1 MTSPLQKCYDEIS
14 VLKKE
19 LKKRDKQIDELIKI
33 NKTLNKNVERL
44 LNKLPKRGKVAKIKD
59 NFEKPS
65 LIKEEPIIKPK
76 RGKVAKIVE
85 NFEKN
90 IVEPIIKPKPS
101 IRGKVAKIKDNFE
114 KPIKELPKPI
124 KEEPI
129 IKPKRGKVAKIVENF
144 EKNIV
149 EPIIKPKPSIR
160 GKVAKIKDNFE
171 KPIKELPKPIKEEP
185 KPIKEEPKPIKEEP
199 KPIKEEPKPIKEEP
213 KPIKEEPKPIKEL
226 PKVDKKPKPSDYMF
240 IDEDKPEMV
249 KSAFKKTQK
258 RFKINTT
265 HIHSPVDEMN
275 SKKNVIENLLK
286 ENLKS
291 MKSFKFN
298 YGLEIIFSQISKED
312 QIKISDIKEILWSSP
327 QIILNEN
334 DIAKK
339 IDLVISDIMHK
350 ITSFSASG
358 ASSLVISKIN
368 TQYIDILQYKPLK
381 GSSYIKLP
389 KALKNPKMGL
399 INIKN
404 EDQKCFAY
412 CLIYHLNQSEIK
424 NNPQRVSVY
433 KKYENTV
440 DFTGIEF
447 PVSIKDIPKIEK
459 MNNIS
464 INVFGYEINSTF
476 PIFIS
481 ENQAD
486 NSLNLLLISKEEK
499 RHYVYIKDFNRFM
512 YNKTKHNCK
521 KHFCIHCLQ
530 CFNSE
535 EILNKHLENCLI
547 INKKQNIVMP
557 KKGSKIHFKNYYK
570 MLKNPFV
577 IYCDFES
584 ILEPIETAKHDANTT
599 SYTTEYQNHMISS
612 YAYKVVC
619 QNDKYT
625 KPIKYY
631 RGENAINDFLNN
643 LLKESDRIE
652 NLINTKFN
660 EKMIISKEQ
669 QNEFYKSK
677 ICHICNKKL
686 SKYDKVRDHC
696 HITGEYRG
704 AAHNTCNLQYR
715 ISHKVPV
722 IFHNLRGYDSHFI
735 IQKLGEFGLDISVI
749 PTNSEKYM
757 SFTWGKKMVFIDS
770 FQFMPSSLEKLANNL
785 SKDKYKYLE
794 NELGTENSHLLKQKG
809 VYCYEYTDNWDK
821 YNETKPPTKE
831 KFYSSL
837 NDTNITDDDY
847 KRALEIWDKFNCKN
861 LGEYSDLYLKTD
873 VCLLADVF
881 ENFRNTCLTYYKLDP
896 THYFSSPGL
905 AWDAMLKMTKVK
917 LDLITDIDMENM
929 VQLGM
934 RGGVST
940 INHRHEKAN
949 NRYMKTHEKDKE
961 ESYIMYLDANNLY
974 GWAMSQKLPIGKF
987 KWGNEKTFDLDNYKG
1002 EKGCI
1007 IECDLEY
1014 PENLHDKHNM
1024 YPLAPE
1030 KLLVNEDMLSPYC
1043 NQLLNEFKMQKNTCK
1058 KLIPNLMNKQKYVL
1072 HYKNLKLYLDLGMKL
1087 VKIHRVLEFKQ
1098 KNWLKDYIDFNT
1110 QKRKNANNAF
1120 EKDFFKLMNN
1130 SVFGKTMEN
1139 LRNRCSIKLVTTK
1152 DQLIKWGAK
1161 PTYKR
1166 SVIYNE
1172 NLSAILRIKES
1183 LMLNKPSYVG
1193 MCILDLSK
1201 TLMYDFHYNYIL
1213 KKYDYND
1220 IKLLFTDTDSLC
1232 YHMKTEDAYQD
1243 FWEDKQLFDNSDYNP
1258 VNKFY
1263 FNENKKVI
1271 GKMKDECGGIPIIEF
1286 CGLRSKMYSYI
1297 KENDKYCCK
1306 AKGIKK
1312 NVVAKEIKHYNY
1324 LEILQNKTRNRYKMN
1339 TIRSKNHILNTC
1351 EVNKIGLSCYDDKR
1365 YILDDGITT
1374 LAYGHYKIP
1383 LK

>member
-1 MTSPLQKCYDEIS
+1 MVTPLQKCYDEIS
-14 VLKKE
+14 VLKEE
-19 LKKRDKQIDELIKI
+19 LKKRDEQIEKLIEI

-44 LNKLPKRGKVAKIKD
+44 LNELPKTSQRGKV
-59 NFEKPS
+59 S
-65 LIKEEPIIKPK
+65 
-76 RGKVAKIVE
+76 KIVE

-90 IVEPIIKPKPS
+90 IVEPRNKPKTAT
-101 IRGKVAKIKDNFE
+101 RGKVS
-114 KPIKELPKPI
+114 
-124 KEEPI
+124 
-129 IKPKRGKVAKIVENF
+129 KIVENF

-149 EPIIKPKPSIR
+149 EPRNKPKTATR
-160 GKVAKIKDNFE
+160 GKVSKIVENFEKNIVEPRNKPKTATRGKVSKIVENFEKNIVEPRNKPKTATRGKVSKIVENFE
-171 KPIKELPKPIKEEP
+171 KPIRIKE
-185 KPIKEEPKPIKEEP
+185 I
-199 KPIKEEPKPIKEEP
+199 
-213 KPIKEEPKPIKEL
+213 
-226 PKVDKKPKPSDYMF
+226 PKVEEIPKPSDYMF

-249 KSAFKKTQK
+249 KSAFKKSQK

-265 HIHSPVDEMN
+265 HIHSPVDEMK

-291 MKSFKFN
+291 MKSLKFN
-298 YGLEIIFSQISKED
+298 YGLEIIFTQIAKED

-334 DIAKK
+334 DIDKK
-339 IDLVISDIMHK
+339 IDLVISDIMQK

-368 TQYIDILQYKPLK
+368 TQYIDIIEYKPLK

-412 CLIYHLNQSEIK
+412 CLIYHLNQSKIK
-424 NNPQRVSVY
+424 NNPQRVSIY
-433 KKYENTV
+433 KQYENTV

-464 INVFGYEINSTF
+464 INVFGFEVNSTF

-481 ENQAD
+481 ENQTG
-486 NSLNLLLISKEEK
+486 NSLNLLLISKDEK
-499 RHYVYIKDFNRFM
+499 RHFVYIKDFNRFM

-530 CFNSE
+530 CFSTK
-535 EILNKHLENCLI
+535 EILNNHLENCLI

-557 KKGSKIHFKNYYK
+557 KLGSKIYFKNYYK

-584 ILEPIETAKHDANTT
+584 ILEPIETAKQNANTT
-599 SYTTEYQNHMISS
+599 SYTTEYQNHLISS

-631 RGENAINDFLNN
+631 RGENATKDFLTN
-643 LLKESDRIE
+643 LLKESEEIE
-652 NLINTKFN
+652 NILINKFN
-660 EKMIISKEQ
+660 EKMIITKKQ

-686 SKYDKVRDHC
+686 SKKDKVRDHC

-704 AAHNTCNLQYR
+704 AAHNVCNLQYR
-715 ISHKVPV
+715 ISNKVPV
-722 IFHNLRGYDSHFI
+722 IFHNLRGYDSHFT

-749 PTNSEKYM
+749 PTNSEKFM
-757 SFTWGKKMVFIDS
+757 SFTWGKKLVFIDS
-770 FQFMPSSLEKLANNL
+770 FQFMPSSLEKLASNL
-785 SKDKYKYLE
+785 SQNKYNHLE
-794 NELGTENSHLLKQKG
+794 NEMGTENSHLLKQKG
-809 VYCYEYTDNWDK
+809 VYCYEYTDNWEK
-821 YNETKPPTKE
+821 YKETKLPNKE

-837 NDTNITDDDY
+837 NDTNLSDDDY

-905 AWDAMLKMTKVK
+905 AWDAMLKMTNVQ

-949 NRYMKTHEKDKE
+949 NRYMKNYEKDKE

-974 GWAMSQKLPIGKF
+974 GWAMSQKLPTGKF
-987 KWGNEKTFDLDNYKG
+987 KWGNEKNFDLNNYTG

-1014 PENLHDKHNM
+1014 PEKLHDKHNM

-1030 KLLVNEDMLSPYC
+1030 KLLVEKDMLSPYC
-1043 NQLLNEFKMQKNTCK
+1043 NEILNEFKMQKNTCK

-1072 HYKNLKLYLDLGMKL
+1072 HYKNLQLYLDLGMKL
-1087 VKIHRVLEFKQ
+1087 KKIHRVLEFKQ
-1098 KNWLKDYIDFNT
+1098 TTWLKDYIDFNT
-1110 QKRKNANNAF
+1110 QKRKNATNAF

-1152 DQLIKWGAK
+1152 DQLLKWGAK
-1161 PTYKR
+1161 PTFKR

-1213 KKYDYND
+1213 KKYDFKN

-1232 YHMKTEDAYQD
+1232 YHMKTEDAYED
-1243 FWEDKQLFDNSDYNP
+1243 FFKDKQLFDNSDYDID
-1258 VNKFY
+1258 NKFY
-1263 FNENKKVI
+1263 FKENKKVI

-1312 NVVAKEIKHYNY
+1312 NVVAKEIKHKNY
-1324 LEILQNKTRNRYKMN
+1324 LEILQGKTKNRYKMN
-1339 TIRSKNHILNTC
+1339 IIRSKSHILNTC